1 VTPNALFF
9 KRNHL
14 PVPDVKEED
23 YLLEVERREEGREG
37 GREGQVVEVE
47 GEDGKEREGRQEWK
61 CMGGMVRNRHLR

>member
-1 VTPNALFF
+1 VYQSEGPRVACTVW
-9 KRNHL
+9 
-14 PVPDVKEED
+14 VPSRPWYWEGGREGGKEG
-23 YLLEVERREEGREG
+23 GREG